1 MFELS
6 PWLGPL
12 HYAVSTMIDPLV
24 EFFSAL
30 NQLFQRAFFLTKCLE
45 QTTKYAAGMMML
57 SFHKTISCSPEQKA
71 SPFCGPLKIM
81 HIFLRKHFK

>member
-45 QTTKYAAGMMML
+45 QTTKYAAGIMML
-57 SFHKTISCSPEQKA
+57 SFPKTISCSPE
-71 SPFCGPLKIM
+71 LKVQGLSHDVKM
-81 HIFLRKHFK
+81 